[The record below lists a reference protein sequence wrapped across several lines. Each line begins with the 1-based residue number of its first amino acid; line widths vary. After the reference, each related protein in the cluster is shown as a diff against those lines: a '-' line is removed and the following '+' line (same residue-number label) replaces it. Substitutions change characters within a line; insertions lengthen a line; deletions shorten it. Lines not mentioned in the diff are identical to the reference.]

1 MASPVLPAEWKAV
14 GSTYNTRYVEAAA
27 DVLVVMPEQGVKDDG
42 PSARVNIDFQTRHAV
57 ATGGRCAVVVI
68 LSSLVSQD
76 GEARRIYAAGMD
88 PAVFFAAA
96 LIVSNPLARAI
107 GSFFLG
113 LTRPGVPTRLFD
125 AIDPALAWI
134 DTQRAAPR
142 PS

>member
-1 MASPVLPAEWKAV
+1 MASPVLPAEWKPV
-14 GSTYNTRYVEAAA
+14 GSTRNTRYFQVGA
-27 DVLVVMPEQGVKDDG
+27 DVLVVMPEQGLKDDG
-42 PSARVNIDFQTRHAV
+42 PSARTNIDFQTRHAV
-57 ATGGRCAVVVI
+57 ASGRPCAVVVM
-68 LSSLVSQD
+68 LTSLVSQD

-88 PAVFFAAA
+88 PRVFFAAA

-125 AIDPALAWI
+125 SIEPALAWV
-134 DTQRAAPR
+134 DTERDGPG